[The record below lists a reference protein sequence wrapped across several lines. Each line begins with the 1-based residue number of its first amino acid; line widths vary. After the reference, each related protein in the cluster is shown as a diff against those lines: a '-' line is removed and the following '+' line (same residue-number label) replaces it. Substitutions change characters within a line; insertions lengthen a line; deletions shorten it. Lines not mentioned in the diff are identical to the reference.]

1 MPTLTPSIQYSIE
14 MARGLSRWQR
24 SKMGRSPSSPQI
36 HQKYI
41 GMWNNSCR
49 TPSEHWQKTPVF
61 QKGKPQSSQNEIGQK
76 IRIKRETKGF
86 QTGICVPGK
95 EWWRRKSVCT
105 LRNPLTGGDGGSF
118 RNPWGNT
125 ATGAPKA
132 KERELTTEIT
142 AKQHFPA
149 EKRLACP
156 LWWKRAGWWG
166 SGFWGRASGED
177 QYWPLKIFWGR
188 S

>member
-41 GMWNNSCR
+41 GMWNNSYQ
-49 TPSEHWQKTPVF
+49 TPSEHWQKTPDF

-76 IRIKRETKGF
+76 IRIKKETKGF

-95 EWWRRKSVCT
+95 E
-105 LRNPLTGGDGGSF
+105 
-118 RNPWGNT
+118 
-125 ATGAPKA
+125 
-132 KERELTTEIT
+132 
-142 AKQHFPA
+142 
-149 EKRLACP
+149 
-156 LWWKRAGWWG
+156 
-166 SGFWGRASGED
+166 SGEGEKASAHLEI
-177 QYWPLKIFWGR
+177 PSLVGTGR
-188 S
+188 VSETLGGTQQQVLRRQKRKN